1 MITIYAPVAGDL
13 AQESLAALA
22 TVLGTSSFHTAI
34 QIMMTLGV
42 VLTGYAY
49 IQRRDI
55 KTLAMHFIRWFAVM
69 FVLLG
74 LKCQVQVIDMQNP
87 MKPYQVD
94 HVPAGVAIP
103 GYFVS
108 TIGRGVAQLFDDIFH
123 TPDETDYS
131 KTGLVFGSRVLLNS
145 ASVDLHEAP
154 GIRKDLMAYTK
165 QCVFTSKLLVS
176 RSLTP
181 KALVTSDNLKDIFFN
196 SPSNIF
202 RVILQD
208 GRNLTCA
215 DAAPIVKKE
224 LQTATMATLKTL
236 AATMT
241 DGDVNKYTGILEG
254 AYHHIIKMHKTGPE
268 ILAQN
273 YLINNVRD
281 AARDSLGAHGNT
293 ADMFN
298 FNYTASQHK
307 KRIAE
312 ANSWMMTAYNLPL
325 FMSILWILSLCIF
338 PLVALLSLL
347 PTYEK
352 VYFTYIKSLVYLW
365 SWPPMFTVLHFF
377 ISYYTAHKVGKPGG
391 ITLANSDG
399 IQMIQSDLA
408 LTAGY
413 IASLIPFISIYLTKG
428 MANAFSTAAQYIGG
442 MDHSLSQGEAT
453 SSAMGN
459 LSMGNASA
467 WNMNY
472 DNLSAHKHDTNAT
485 DFHGMSSHQLANGSV
500 VTQTAG
506 GQTLISTASG
516 MSQLATNL
524 HGSSRVAASLSENAS
539 HAQQQSSAWRTSA
552 DQHLSSGMSQME
564 NFTSGDSQDL
574 RSGGGVSA
582 GTQDSFSQDYRTMQD
597 AVTQYNS
604 HHDKSS
610 QVTLDEAARISVST
624 GKEGLGMVAKFLTGV
639 SANASAGVSHS
650 NTHSGHAQ
658 EFLNS
663 SEGQSFHQA
672 FNHVVNTAH
681 SQHLDA
687 SSGHNLSASQ
697 QIAANLSKGSSLAH
711 QSSAEFGLSQ
721 NYQQAASQVRESGAS
736 IDQNL
741 SQGFTNWAMNTH
753 GASAE
758 SVLAGTDSQSLAT
771 QQSWANQYYNS
782 QAGKSAIAAQASS
795 TLATARSG
803 GQSAYGKSASAIAL
817 QSGASQGFDVASNAV
832 ANAKAAGHFEGMNK
846 YEQAQAEKMLR
857 HQAHSDLLKQ
867 SSLVEGT
874 VSDHNNAGRAAIVK
888 SHADRKQDYD

>member
-1 MITIYAPVAGDL
+1 MITIYTPVAGDL
-13 AQESLAALA
+13 ARESLNALS
-22 TVLGTSSFHTAI
+22 TVLGTTSFHSAI
-34 QIMMTLGV
+34 QIMMTIGIG
-42 VLTGYAY
+42 LTGYAY

-94 HVPAGVAIP
+94 NVPAGVAVP

-108 TIGRGVAQLFDDIFH
+108 TIGRGVAQLFDDVFH

-145 ASVDLHEAP
+145 ATVDLHEVP
-154 GIRKDLMAYTK
+154 GIRHDLTAYAK
-165 QCVFTSKLLVS
+165 QCVLTSKLLVS
-176 RSLTP
+176 RTISP
-181 KALVTSDNLKDIFFN
+181 KALVTSETLQDIYFT
-196 SPSNIF
+196 SPSAIF

-208 GRNLTCA
+208 GQNLSCA

-224 LQTATMATLKTL
+224 LQTAMNATLKTM

-241 DGDVNKYTGILEG
+241 DGDINKYTGILEG
-254 AYHHIIKMHKTGPE
+254 AYHHIIKMHQTGPE

-281 AARDSLGAHGNT
+281 AARDSLGVHGNT
-293 ADMFN
+293 ADMLN

-338 PLVALLSLL
+338 PLIAMLSLL

-377 ISYYTAHKVGKPGG
+377 ISYYTANKVGNPGG

-428 MANAFSTAAQYIGG
+428 LANAFSTAAQYIGG

-472 DNLSAHKHDTNAT
+472 DNVSAHKHDTNAT
-485 DFHGMSSHQLANGSV
+485 DLHGMSSHQMANGSV

-524 HGSSRVAASLSENAS
+524 HGSSRVSANLSENAS
-539 HAQQQSSAWRTSA
+539 HAEHQSSAWRTNA
-552 DQHLSSGMSQME
+552 DQHLSAGMSEMK

-610 QVTLDEAARISVST
+610 QITLDEAARVSVST
-624 GKEGLGMVAKFLTGV
+624 GKEGLGMVAQFFTGV
-639 SANASAGVSHS
+639 DGTASAGVSHS

-681 SQHLDA
+681 TQHLDA
-687 SSGHNLSASQ
+687 SSGHNLSSSE

-711 QSSAEFGLSQ
+711 QASAEFGLSQ
-721 NYQQAASQVRESGAS
+721 NYQQAAGAVRESGMS

-741 SQGFTNWAMNTH
+741 SQGFTNWAMKTQGS
-753 GASAE
+753 GAAT
-758 SVLAGTDSQSLAT
+758 VLAGTDSQSLAT
-771 QQSWANQYYNS
+771 QQTWANQYYNS
-782 QAGKSAIAAQASS
+782 QAGQSAIAAEASS
-795 TLATARSG
+795 MLSSAKSSG
-803 GQSAYGKSASAIAL
+803 QAAYGQSARTIVSQAKAD
-817 QSGASQGFDVASNAV
+817 QGFDLAGQAV
-832 ANAKAAGHFEGMNK
+832 AQASAAGHFQGMNK
-846 YEQAQAEKMLR
+846 YEQSQAEKILR
-857 HQAHSDLLKQ
+857 QRAHSDVLKQ
-867 SSLVEGT
+867 SSVVEGT
-874 VSDHNNAGRAAIVK
+874 VSDQNKQGRASIAT
-888 SHADRKQDYD
+888 SNAARQHDYD